1 MQKFQESLFARRKK
15 KKISQFVHIWID
27 INTVVN
33 NLVRFFKTHINF
45 RKLRSKYFIK
55 LTDKYI
61 CKSKSNLYIW
71 MKFTT
76 ININCI

>member
-1 MQKFQESLFARRKK
+1 MQKFQESLFARRK

-33 NLVRFFKTHINF
+33 NLVRVFKTHINF

-61 CKSKSNLYIW
+61 YKSKSNLYIW

-76 ININCI
+76 NINCI

>member
-1 MQKFQESLFARRKK
+1 MQKFQESLFARRK

-61 CKSKSNLYIW
+61 YKSKSNLYIW

-76 ININCI
+76 NINCI

>member
-1 MQKFQESLFARRKK
+1 MQKFQESLFARRK

-45 RKLRSKYFIK
+45 RKFRSKYFIK

-61 CKSKSNLYIW
+61 YKSKSNLYIW

-76 ININCI
+76 NINCI

>member
-1 MQKFQESLFARRKK
+1 MQKFQESLFARRK

-33 NLVRFFKTHINF
+33 SLVRFFKTHINF

-61 CKSKSNLYIW
+61 YKSKSNLYIW

-76 ININCI
+76 NINCI

>member
-1 MQKFQESLFARRKK
+1 MQKFQESLFARRK

-61 CKSKSNLYIW
+61 YKSKSNLY
-71 MKFTT
+71 M
-76 ININCI
+76 NEVHD

>member
-33 NLVRFFKTHINF
+33 NLVRFFKTHIN
-45 RKLRSKYFIK
+45 LE
-55 LTDKYI
+55 
-61 CKSKSNLYIW
+61 N
-71 MKFTT
+71 
-76 ININCI
+76 

>member
-1 MQKFQESLFARRKK
+1 MQKFQESLFARRK

-61 CKSKSNLYIW
+61 YINLSPISIYEWSSRLI
-71 MKFTT
+71 
-76 ININCI
+76 

>member
-1 MQKFQESLFARRKK
+1 MQKFQESLFARRK

-33 NLVRFFKTHINF
+33 NLVRFLKTHINL

-61 CKSKSNLYIW
+61 YKSKSNLYIW

-76 ININCI
+76 NINCI

>member
-1 MQKFQESLFARRKK
+1 MQKFQESLFARRK

-33 NLVRFFKTHINF
+33 NLVRFLKTHINF

-55 LTDKYI
+55 LTDKYKY
-61 CKSKSNLYIW
+61 KSKSNLYIW

-76 ININCI
+76 NINCI

>member
-1 MQKFQESLFARRKK
+1 MQKFQESLFARRK

-33 NLVRFFKTHINF
+33 NLVRFFKTHLNF

-61 CKSKSNLYIW
+61 YKSKSNLYIW

-76 ININCI
+76 NINCI

>member
-61 CKSKSNLYIW
+61 YKSKSNLYIW

-76 ININCI
+76 NINCI

>member
-1 MQKFQESLFARRKK
+1 MQKFQESLFARRK

-33 NLVRFFKTHINF
+33 NLVRFLKTHINF

-61 CKSKSNLYIW
+61 YKSKSNLYIW

-76 ININCI
+76 NINCI